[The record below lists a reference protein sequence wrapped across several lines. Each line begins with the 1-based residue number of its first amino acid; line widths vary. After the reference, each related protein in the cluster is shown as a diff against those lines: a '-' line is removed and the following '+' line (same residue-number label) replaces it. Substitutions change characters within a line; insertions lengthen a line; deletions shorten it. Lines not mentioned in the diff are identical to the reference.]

1 MNKNSKNFDCEL
13 CSFYA
18 TKLSNLMIHNA
29 TRKHQDSIKF
39 NEKKGNEYFCKL
51 CNVICVTILDLRL
64 HNQSQEHRKNLKK
77 VNDVNEKHD
86 CYKCDHCAKEYK
98 SNNSLWYH
106 KKKCNFKQVSDRAV
120 LCEPAKVP
128 LEILIFDII
137 KENQEF
143 KNLLIEQQ
151 KENNELLIEQQK
163 ENKELMNKMVEIA
176 QQQLTIPTTVINN
189 PTMNNTTNN
198 NQTFNL
204 QLFLN
209 ETCKDAMN
217 IQEFIENVKITFEE
231 LLVIGNSG
239 FVNGIS
245 DIFIKQLRDLE
256 INKRPIHCTD
266 SKRETI
272 YLKEQDS
279 WNKDDKDKTKLKQII
294 EKIEY
299 KNVAAL
305 HTWCNEHPDA
315 KVNNTPNNLLKDKI
329 FYQTLQGDEKTRDK
343 IIKNISKEVTIEKQG
358 VLLEN

>member
-1 MNKNSKNFDCEL
+1 MV
-13 CSFYA
+13 
-18 TKLSNLMIHNA
+18 
-29 TRKHQDSIKF
+29 
-39 NEKKGNEYFCKL
+39 NE
-51 CNVICVTILDLRL
+51 
-64 HNQSQEHRKNLKK
+64 
-77 VNDVNEKHD
+77 VNEKQD

-106 KKKCNFKQVSDRAV
+106 KKKCNLKKLS
-120 LCEPAKVP
+120 EPAISEPVKIP

-151 KENNELLIEQQK
+151 KENK
-163 ENKELMNKMVEIA
+163 DLMNKMVEIA
-176 QQQLTIPTTVINN
+176 QQHLTIPTTVINN

-217 IQEFIENVKITFEE
+217 MQEFIDNIKITFEE
-231 LLVIGNSG
+231 LLAIGNSG

-256 INKRPIHCTD
+256 VNKRPIHCTD
-266 SKRETI
+266 AKRETI
-272 YLKEQDS
+272 YLKDQDS
-279 WNKDDKDKTKLKQII
+279 WNKDDKDKSQLKKML

-305 HTWCNEHPDA
+305 HNWCNENPDA

-329 FYQTLQGDEKTRDK
+329 FYQTLQGDDKTRDK
-343 IIKNISKEVTIEKQG
+343 IIKNISKEVTIEKQSI
-358 VLLEN
+358 LIEN